1 MINLTGAL
9 VCLPLWRVLGAD
21 SELRAR
27 VDDDLGEPPCVVGVD
42 TGIVD
47 RTGVVGV
54 DTGLVDRTGVLGG
67 FGVPG
72 TAKCLLLRRTVP

>member
-9 VCLPLWRVLGAD
+9 VCRPLWRVLSAD
-21 SELRAR
+21 SELRAG
-27 VDDDLGEPPCVVGVD
+27 VDNVLGEPPCVVGV
-42 TGIVD
+42 V
-47 RTGVVGV
+47 TGVV
-54 DTGLVDRTGVLGG
+54 DRNGMLGG